1 MIVTEDYV
9 ITPGWRAGKGQLQPR
24 LMVESSEC
32 RGSESAGGR
41 REVLGILS
49 PNASTVRGM

>member
-32 RGSESAGGR
+32 RGSESAAR
-41 REVLGILS
+41 QE
-49 PNASTVRGM
+49 RGFGHLKPKC